1 MSQHNSDRREQQ
13 KLGVVKHNAAVR
25 ATGEPINFKYGVYGV
40 GETRM
45 TFNACTF
52 ATADEADR
60 AGFELQM
67 RWMGMEG
74 FDTVETNEPV
84 TYTFPESASRPLS
97 IPMADRTT

>member
-1 MSQHNSDRREQQ
+1 MSRYNDNCELLERQINEY
-13 KLGVVKHNAAVR
+13 NIAAR

-74 FDTVETNEPV
+74 FDVVETNEPV
-84 TYTFPESASRPLS
+84 TYTFPKSAARPLS